1 MWRLWSKM
9 ERVVRVHYGG
19 SVLESS
25 NGGSQFD
32 GMSVKTIV
40 FQSKPTFEEL
50 LCRTKDILGW
60 SDKVS
65 VAGTVTHFAN
75 LANRNEELEAQ
86 LQQLRSSFNILQV
99 FATPFAAVL
108 ICIIAIAAWR
118 FT

>member
-1 MWRLWSKM
+1 MATITAAARAAVARLS
-9 ERVVRVHYGG
+9 
-19 SVLESS
+19 
-25 NGGSQFD
+25 
-32 GMSVKTIV
+32 
-40 FQSKPTFEEL
+40 
-50 LCRTKDILGW
+50 
-60 SDKVS
+60 
-65 VAGTVTHFAN
+65 GTVTHFAN